1 MQATTE
7 QRSQIEQLAGGE
19 RNISSTRANGAVVR
33 MAVKDQSLVD
43 VDAIRAL
50 DFVETCTL
58 SAGTLRI
65 AIRSEEDHTMAGQY
79 YQLAGEILAGVGG
92 VDNVVSLAH
101 CITRLRFKLK
111 DESKA
116 DEEALSQLDG
126 VIKVMRAGGQ
136 YQVVVGAKVD
146 ETYDEL
152 LREYG
157 VPGVGDAEE
166 AAPQAEDEDKGVLSV
181 LMSTISGAMGPILMP
196 LSAAGMIKG
205 LLALATSLGVM
216 ASTDGAYMVWYAI
229 ADGFFYF
236 LPVILGYTAAKKFGC
251 NEFTGIALG
260 AALVYPDMVNLTST
274 NEVLGTLFAGT
285 AFEMSYYTT
294 FFGIPVVMPASG
306 YTSSVIPILI
316 AVWVASK
323 LEAKVKNALP
333 EIIRAFFTP
342 FIVFAVMCPLTYLV
356 IGPVS
361 SLVSGVL
368 NLIVT
373 TVYGLPY
380 VGSALVG
387 LLVGGFWSTLVM
399 FGLHWSII
407 PVIIINLGTLGFDP
421 ILAGA
426 GIGGFVGTAQG
437 LAVVLRTKDNH
448 LRNIA
453 LPATISQL
461 LGVGEPLL
469 YGVQLPK
476 KFLFFQNIAFSA
488 VGGLVCGALGVK
500 AYMMGGSGVF
510 SLPSF
515 IDTATGDASS
525 MIAYIIVVVVL
536 MAVTFAFTMAT
547 YHDDGCYLSKK
558 EAAE

>member
-43 VDAIRAL
+43 AAAIEAL
-50 DFVETCTL
+50 GFVETCTL

-152 LREYG
+152 VREYG
-157 VPGVGDAEE
+157 VPGMGDVEPDD
-166 AAPQAEDEDKGVLSV
+166 APEDEGSKNLFSM
-181 LMSTISGAMGPILMP
+181 LMNTISGVMGPILMP
-196 LSAAGMIKG
+196 FTAAGMIKG
-205 LLALATSLGVM
+205 LLALATSLGWLS
-216 ASTDGAYMVWYAI
+216 STDGTYLVWYAI
-229 ADGFFYF
+229 ANGFFYF
-236 LPVILGYTAAKKFGC
+236 LPIILGYTAAKKFGC
-251 NEFTGIALG
+251 SEFTGMAIG
-260 AALVYPDMVNLTST
+260 AALVYPDMVDITSG
-274 NEVLGTLFAGT
+274 EVLGTVFAGT

-294 FFGIPVVMPASG
+294 FLGLPVVMPEAG

-316 AVWVASK
+316 ATWVAAK
-323 LEAKVKNALP
+323 LERKVKELLP
-333 EIIRAFFTP
+333 ELLRTFLAP
-342 FIVFAVMCPLTYLV
+342 CIVFVVMAPLTYLV

-361 SLVSGVL
+361 SLISSVL
-368 NLIVT
+368 ALIVST
-373 TVYGLPY
+373 LYNIPV

-387 LLVGGFWSTLVM
+387 LVIGGCWSTLVM
-399 FGLHWSII
+399 FGLHWSAV
-407 PVIIINLGTLGFDP
+407 PVMLNNLAVLGYDP
-421 ILAGA
+421 VSAVA
-426 GIGGFVGTAQG
+426 PIGGFVGMAQG
-437 LAVVLRTKDNH
+437 LAVILRTKDVK
-448 LRNIA
+448 LKGI
-453 LPATISQL
+453 TISATVSQTF
-461 LGVGEPLL
+461 GIGEPLL
-469 YGVQLPK
+469 YGVQIPS
-476 KFLFFQNIAFSA
+476 KFLFVQNIVFSA
-488 VGGLVCGALGVK
+488 IGGLVCGALGVK
-500 AYMMGGSGVF
+500 GYIMGGSGIF
-510 SLPSF
+510 CFPSY
-515 IDTATGDASS
+515 IDTATGDATS
-525 MIAYIIVVVVL
+525 MYFFIAVLVVL
-536 MAVTFAFTMAT
+536 MVVAFIFTMAT
-547 YHDDGCYLSKK
+547 YHDDGCYLGK
-558 EAAE
+558 EKETAA